1 MACAWGGFAGYGV
14 AMLLSFFIGRHYY
27 PIRYDLKIMGWF
39 AVLTAIF
46 YVLYETVLS
55 KCSTIVAL
63 LGGTVLLLIFIYLIY
78 KEIKK

>member
-27 PIRYDLKIMGWF
+27 PIRYDLKSMGWF

-46 YVLYETVLS
+46 YVLYENVLS
-55 KCSTIVAL
+55 KGSTIVAL
-63 LGGTVLLLIFIYLIY
+63 LGGTGLLLIFIYLIY